1 MIQYEVIEFYY
12 GNWGSSCGIFDHL
25 HDAVER
31 KQLLES
37 QKEDMNEYF
46 HIIVRLPKGGE

>member
-12 GNWGSSCGIFDHL
+12 GNWGISCGTFDHL